1 MEYILIFPLHL
12 GSDSVANPTAPGER
26 GTNLFRIAI
35 QPDQE
40 RLTSG
45 REQSFSDH
53 WIGKLRDA
61 GHEPVV
67 VEAGRDGFFD
77 EVRRCDGFMWWFA
90 HVSYPRE
97 FARRVV
103 HAVQH
108 GCRIPTFPT
117 WETVWHFDD
126 KVAQYYL
133 LRAAGI
139 PTARTSILWHYR
151 DAIDFCLKAQYP
163 LVIKLSSG
171 ITSENVRLLKN
182 AEEARYWVGRMF
194 GSGVVSLERPTLG
207 GLSGLAK
214 RSRDATRLLV
224 KGVPPSHGSRRT
236 ILQKN
241 YLLLQE
247 FLPDNAHDTR
257 VTVIGNRAFAFRRMN
272 RPDDSAPAAAGGSTS
287 TRRGWTLGW

>member
-1 MEYILIFPLHL
+1 M
-12 GSDSVANPTAPGER
+12 
-26 GTNLFRIAI
+26 FRIAI

-194 GSGVVSLERPTLG
+194 GSGVVPWS
-207 GLSGLAK
+207 A
-214 RSRDATRLLV
+214 
-224 KGVPPSHGSRRT
+224 RRW
-236 ILQKN
+236 
-241 YLLLQE
+241 
-247 FLPDNAHDTR
+247 
-257 VTVIGNRAFAFRRMN
+257 
-272 RPDDSAPAAAGGSTS
+272 AG
-287 TRRGWTLGW
+287 